1 MNLKDIAF
9 GTVVYPLATVRADA
23 TTTREIQSRL
33 LSWGYQPG
41 PADGK
46 WAKLTEDAYMAFVRD
61 FGYGTTAIAPRTAAH
76 LVSLAFRNLKA
87 IANQSS
93 TFTLFSLRDNPLLAR
108 EMQDRLQGLGFN
120 PGVVDGLWGK
130 ASQAAFTAFAQTNQ
144 LPADRLSPKAA
155 QKLLG
160 QSVAAPTPVPPVPT
174 PVPPTPVP
182 TPVPPTP
189 VPVPT
194 PAPIPVPPRTS
205 SPPTPAPTPVPT
217 PVPTSPPIA
226 AQSLRDIS
234 LGTVTYPLDQIRSNL
249 TIARDIQ
256 FRLSSWDFPPGL
268 VDGSWG
274 DLTESAYISFA
285 QTYGYPIDAVTPRA
299 AAHLASLVFRRL
311 QDIVDQPTTFTL
323 FSLKSNPL
331 LANEVQQRLKA
342 LGYYAG
348 AIDGDWGSG
357 TQVAYEKF
365 AIANQF
371 PIDRLPPEAAAR
383 LLATVSVITPPS
395 PPRSDDPPS
404 DTPVPQNLTAVRQNP
419 YRWPLTRLATA
430 PSCIKELQQALSAM
444 GHGPGDIDGS
454 WGGQTKAAY
463 ASLAQV
469 YGAETDRL
477 SPRLAKLLLEPEV
490 PGILV
495 LELPPKLNNN
505 DYAKAAQL
513 VGAEVAAVRAVAE
526 VEAAGSG
533 FFGDGRPKILFEAH
547 WFSAFT
553 DGRYDFSHP
562 SISSP
567 VWNRSLYIGGVG
579 EWDRLYKAV
588 RLDRV
593 AALKSASWGLGQIM
607 GFNHGKADYSN
618 VENFVKDMHQSEG
631 KQLTA
636 MFNFIRSED
645 LGPAL
650 AKRDWAGFALSYN
663 GEAYKINEYDIR
675 LAEAYDFWRNNPG

>member
-1 MNLKDIAF
+1 
-9 GTVVYPLATVRADA
+9 
-23 TTTREIQSRL
+23 
-33 LSWGYQPG
+33 
-41 PADGK
+41 
-46 WAKLTEDAYMAFVRD
+46 
-61 FGYGTTAIAPRTAAH
+61 
-76 LVSLAFRNLKA
+76 
-87 IANQSS
+87 
-93 TFTLFSLRDNPLLAR
+93 
-108 EMQDRLQGLGFN
+108 
-120 PGVVDGLWGK
+120 
-130 ASQAAFTAFAQTNQ
+130 
-144 LPADRLSPKAA
+144 
-155 QKLLG
+155 
-160 QSVAAPTPVPPVPT
+160 
-174 PVPPTPVP
+174 
-182 TPVPPTP
+182 
-189 VPVPT
+189 
-194 PAPIPVPPRTS
+194 
-205 SPPTPAPTPVPT
+205 
-217 PVPTSPPIA
+217 
-226 AQSLRDIS
+226 LRDIS

-311 QDIVDQPTTFTL
+311 QDIVDQPNTFTL

-348 AIDGDWGSG
+348 PIDGDWGSG
-357 TQVAYEKF
+357 TQAAYEKF
-365 AIANQF
+365 ALANQF
-371 PIDRLPPEAAAR
+371 PTDRLPPVAAAR

-395 PPRSDDPPS
+395 PPSPPSPPRSDDPPS
-404 DTPVPQNLTAVRQNP
+404 DAPVPQSLTAVRQSP

-463 ASLAQV
+463 ESLAQV

-490 PGILV
+490 PGIPV
-495 LELPPKLNNN
+495 LPRPPQLNNN
-505 DYAKAAQL
+505 DYAQAAQL

-553 DGRYDFSHP
+553 DGRFDFSHP

-650 AKRDWAGFALSYN
+650 AKRDWAGFALNYN